1 VTIHVV
7 DARGQLC
14 PRPLILTK
22 KALNDP
28 NVKDEFVL
36 LIDNETAREN
46 VERLLK
52 DNSVRFQTTK
62 KEDHFQVQISKTGAP
77 ITADAE
83 AYCAIE
89 PEKKKAGHNLICI
102 KNNKMGFGNDDL
114 GAILLK
120 AFINTIKEVK
130 PLPGKIVFYNSG
142 VMLTAAN
149 SALLAPLKEL
159 ESLGVELLICG
170 TCADFYKIK
179 DQIGVGK
186 ISNMYTILESL
197 TKAGSIIYP

>member
-1 VTIHVV
+1 MTIHIV

-14 PRPLILTK
+14 PRPLILAK
-22 KALNDP
+22 KALNDQTVI
-28 NVKDEFVL
+28 NEFVL
-36 LIDNETAREN
+36 LIDNETAKEN
-46 VERLLK
+46 VERFLQ
-52 DNSVRFQTTK
+52 DNAVRFQTTK
-62 KEDHFQVQISKTGAP
+62 KEGYFQIQVSKTGAL

-83 AYCAIE
+83 AYCAVE
-89 PEKKKAGHNLICI
+89 PEKKKTGHNLICI
-102 KNNKMGFGNDDL
+102 KNDKMGFGNEDL

-120 AFINTIKEVK
+120 AFVNTIKEVQ
-130 PLPGKIVFYNSG
+130 PLPRTIVFYNSG
-142 VMLTAAN
+142 VMVTTTT

-186 ISNMYTILESL
+186 ISNMYNILSSL
-197 TKAGSIIYP
+197 ANAGSIIYP